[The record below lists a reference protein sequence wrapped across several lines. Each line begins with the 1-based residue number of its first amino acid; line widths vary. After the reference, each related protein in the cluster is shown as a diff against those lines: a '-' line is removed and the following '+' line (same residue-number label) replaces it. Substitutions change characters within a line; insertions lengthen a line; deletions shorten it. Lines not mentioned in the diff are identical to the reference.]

1 MSSVLKTVVVGEGWA
16 AMGALARVLSET
28 QEESGHE
35 IHWVSGSGGRVI
47 SPFASIESTQGAILL
62 EELCA
67 QLDLSLGER
76 VEGIS
81 FVREF
86 RNRSFREPAWIKGV
100 DLEEKRSI
108 RAVELWAPETALVP
122 VEEVRWEPSLVEI
135 EEQVRERLLGHS
147 RIRRIAGVPVEG
159 FKVDSG
165 VVSGV
170 LFGSGEELAADR
182 VIYADRWSSLGR
194 LSGLPKALPFMR
206 GRDPMGVL
214 QVIFNHA
221 SSIRPEVQEGFF
233 ATLNRDSGDAQDRQ
247 VFGHFYREGQESI
260 WTTAVTPEEGED
272 NHLVAKR
279 LRKMKQSLEKM
290 FAQSEWAPG
299 EFSATIKNEQV
310 RFEEG
315 VILSSGEIPLQPVKM
330 EKGAQALSGIEFVT
344 DGYGVGPALVQT
356 LGQA

>member
-1 MSSVLKTVVVGEGWA
+1 MKSAPKTVVVGEGWA
-16 AMGALARVLSET
+16 ALGALARLLQDSREG
-28 QEESGHE
+28 SGGE

-47 SPFASIESTQGAILL
+47 SPFASIESAEAATLL

-67 QLDLSLGER
+67 GLDLSLGER
-76 VEGIS
+76 VEGSS

-108 RAVELWAPETALVP
+108 RSVELWAPETALVP
-122 VEEVRWEPSLVEI
+122 VEEVRWELSLVEI

-165 VVSGV
+165 RIQGVV
-170 LFGSGEELAADR
+170 FGSGEELAADQ
-182 VIYADRWSSLGR
+182 VIYADRWSSLSR
-194 LSGLPKALPFMR
+194 LTGLPKALSLMR
-206 GRDPMGVL
+206 GRDAMGVL
-214 QVIFNHA
+214 QVIFNH
-221 SSIRPEVQEGFF
+221 SSAIRPEVQEGFF
-233 ATLNRDSGDAQDRQ
+233 ATLNRDSGDTQDRQ
-247 VFGHFYREGQESI
+247 VFGHFYREGHESI

-290 FAQSEWAPG
+290 FANSEWAPG
-299 EFSATIKNEQV
+299 EFAATIKNEQV

-315 VILSSGEIPLQPVKM
+315 VILASGDIPKLPIKI
-330 EKGAQALSGIEFVT
+330 EKGAQAISGIQFVT
-344 DGYGVGPALVQT
+344 DGYGVGPALASVWV
-356 LGQA
+356 